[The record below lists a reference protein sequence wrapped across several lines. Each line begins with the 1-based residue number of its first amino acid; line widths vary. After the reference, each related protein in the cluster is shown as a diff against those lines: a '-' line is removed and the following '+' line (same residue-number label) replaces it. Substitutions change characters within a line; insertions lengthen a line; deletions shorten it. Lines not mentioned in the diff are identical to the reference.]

1 MVSVAT
7 PYTVSSSRGAGE
19 KEHISFLTSN
29 SLHIIMSQTS
39 EFMLGPTAQ
48 KNKDGREESV
58 LSEPLLGRTSSQDY
72 GPGSLSSPLP
82 RAGLRSPEV
91 WAADAGG
98 YHRANA
104 AVLDEAGPRKE
115 SQMHLT

>member
-1 MVSVAT
+1 
-7 PYTVSSSRGAGE
+7 
-19 KEHISFLTSN
+19 
-29 SLHIIMSQTS
+29 
-39 EFMLGPTAQ
+39 MLGPTAQ

-82 RAGLRSPEV
+82 RAGLWSPEV